1 MSLSTRIA
9 AEKQKATTPKP
20 DAGTTATAKSGKAEG
35 EEDEEEMAEDED
47 EKESAAKKAKAK
59 KAKSKAAKKAESEED
74 EETAE
79 GDDDD
84 EKMAAAAAKP
94 GLVAELCA
102 EANVPKMAKALI
114 DAQLPLG
121 QVKAKIAAA
130 ADIRAAFEA
139 GKRICR
145 TIDPARAESYINA
158 GASARHVKAELF
170 DQIVKAQGPE
180 IRNSHSAAP
189 AGAGAGG
196 GSFGWDGVVAKI
208 NGTAKA

>member
-35 EEDEEEMAEDED
+35 EDDDEKMAEDED
-47 EKESAAKKAKAK
+47 DPKPEEKKTK

-84 EKMAAAAAKP
+84 EKMAAVAANP

-102 EANVPKMAKALI
+102 DANVPKMAKALI
-114 DAQLPLG
+114 DAKLPLG
-121 QVKAKIAAA
+121 QVKSKIAAA

-158 GASARHVKAELF
+158 GASAKHVKAELF